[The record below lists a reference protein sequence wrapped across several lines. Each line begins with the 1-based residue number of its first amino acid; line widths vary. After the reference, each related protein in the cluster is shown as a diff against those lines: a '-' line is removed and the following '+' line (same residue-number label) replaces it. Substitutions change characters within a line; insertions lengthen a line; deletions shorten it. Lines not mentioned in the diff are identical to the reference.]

1 MTPSAWVHSA
11 ASGLGIGTLPEALMH
26 PLNRALPAPAGD
38 PRYRDATLVAD
49 GVPLELSF
57 SETAPAALR
66 LDFEPLA
73 AASSVRERRAWTV
86 RTYARLVASMG
97 APSDD
102 EAADAASD
110 GDDDRFGAY
119 LGAMVSSAGI
129 EAANLYLPCH
139 AAAGATAVDRI
150 ARDVM
155 RAVPALAPRFRRW
168 STGTPQ
174 RRRVYLVATTD
185 LPLRAVADALAAVG
199 LAGRAAELWWMLS
212 AMTGSAPFL
221 PAERA
226 VISVA
231 DRGDSCE
238 LKIELLA
245 RGWPSPGAL
254 VDAAMRL
261 LQQRPESVASFHRW
275 RRAISA
281 VCEVQPSDVTAVGLR
296 IFGTEPVQLGVYVAP
311 LRTHDAR

>member
-1 MTPSAWVHSA
+1 
-11 ASGLGIGTLPEALMH
+11 
-26 PLNRALPAPAGD
+26 
-38 PRYRDATLVAD
+38 
-49 GVPLELSF
+49 
-57 SETAPAALR
+57 
-66 LDFEPLA
+66 
-73 AASSVRERRAWTV
+73 
-86 RTYARLVASMG
+86 
-97 APSDD
+97 
-102 EAADAASD
+102 
-110 GDDDRFGAY
+110 
-119 LGAMVSSAGI
+119 
-129 EAANLYLPCH
+129 
-139 AAAGATAVDRI
+139 
-150 ARDVM
+150 
-155 RAVPALAPRFRRW
+155 
-168 STGTPQ
+168 
-174 RRRVYLVATTD
+174 
-185 LPLRAVADALAAVG
+185 
-199 LAGRAAELWWMLS
+199 LWWMLS